1 MQEYRVNAD
10 LLRIEEVDGKKFIN
24 LGLNYWR
31 DVIGLSM
38 MIAQRICEWV
48 EDSVEYFN
56 LCVDDKE
63 PTL

>member
-10 LLRIEEVDGKKFIN
+10 LLRIEAVDGKKFIN

>member
-24 LGLNYWR
+24 MGLNYWR